1 MEFANLQVRCQAIN
15 LTKDDLLP
23 TGFLVTKCS
32 DIWIKV
38 SVTKIQLKFCAKWRP
53 FCLALNITVE
63 SQKRQCSVS
72 NHLQINCLSRKK
84 ISKFR
89 ITGPFARWIHRRFPS
104 QRVSDTK
111 KNVLVIMPTWISTT
125 FFFPAM
131 EVEPEDPALPPPPPP
146 QELMET
152 PGENEYAELDNT
164 YAELEP
170 RPEGDKESDS
180 DSKNPCTIEDATLN
194 TESLIQLTLTS
205 QDCPDIEA
213 ASRALHYEINLDAR
227 FIDRGGFNTSHGRIQ
242 QEVDIQAKLVRFGL
256 IDILCDNCLL
266 FIKNQHLFKMS
277 QYWKR
282 LSELIREKRAELC
295 KQ

>member
-111 KNVLVIMPTWISTT
+111 KKCPCHNANMNINHLFLSSHGGGAWRSSAATATAAAGTHGDTRWKRICRTRQHICRTRTSTGRRQR
-125 FFFPAM
+125 
-131 EVEPEDPALPPPPPP
+131 VGLG
-146 QELMET
+146 L
-152 PGENEYAELDNT
+152 
-164 YAELEP
+164 
-170 RPEGDKESDS
+170 KESMHYWRRHLEYGES
-180 DSKNPCTIEDATLN
+180 DPTYLDVTGLSRYRSCFPCAPLRN
-194 TESLIQLTLTS
+194 QSW
-205 QDCPDIEA
+205 
-213 ASRALHYEINLDAR
+213 RALYR
-227 FIDRGGFNTSHGRIQ
+227 SGRI
-242 QEVDIQAKLVRFGL
+242 
-256 IDILCDNCLL
+256 
-266 FIKNQHLFKMS
+266 
-277 QYWKR
+277 
-282 LSELIREKRAELC
+282 
-295 KQ
+295 